1 MNAMEKAKSII
12 DEYFLHYRSYEETQ
26 DMLAPLG
33 EGDANRKTRGVYYT
47 PRDVMRF
54 IVDNCFKAAC
64 GILRPSSICSSAI
77 EDLSYLDTYLK
88 KTIFDPTC
96 GTGGFLL
103 MVLCDK
109 ADILDANSEVP
120 SIKDIRDIVGTIYGN
135 DINADSIAIT
145 KMRITLCVSH
155 RYGKAYG
162 DAITDILDRNFT
174 CYDFI
179 TEIANF
185 DKKYDMIVGN
195 PPYVED
201 KNSNTNIREHYGNI
215 YANVLVNSSALLK
228 DNGAMG
234 FVIPLSYISTPR
246 MNALR
251 QKLLAVVPEQ
261 YVINYCDRPDC
272 LFSAVHQKL
281 CILIGKKSAPVQAV
295 YTSNYQYWYKEERDK
310 LFASTAVTKNI
321 FVESA
326 FIPKLGNGTDSSVYK
341 KIIDKGGDRVS
352 LYTLMNSGI
361 KGNVGSDI
369 YLCMRG
375 SFWVKAFTLAHE
387 GKEYK
392 RFCLRDS
399 AMSTF
404 VFCLLN
410 SSLFWWY
417 WICVSDCWHIT
428 NKELSSFMVQNYCVS
443 DEYAALAIALENKLE
458 KTKVYVGTNQVDY
471 EYKHKVCLDEIHAID
486 DKVNELFALTKDEGE
501 YIKNF
506 ALRYRVGGGAL

>member
-1 MNAMEKAKSII
+1 MNVTEKAKCII
-12 DEYFLHYRSYEETQ
+12 DEYFLHYRSYEATQ
-26 DMLAPLG
+26 DMLALLN
-33 EGDANRKTRGVYYT
+33 EKDVRRKTQGVYYT

-64 GILRPSSICSSAI
+64 GILRPSNICSSAI
-77 EDLSYLDTYLK
+77 EGLSYLDNYLN

-109 ADILDANSEVP
+109 ADILDANRDNP
-120 SIKDIRDIVGTIYGN
+120 SVKDIRGIVDTIHGN

-162 DAITDILDRNFT
+162 NAVSDILDRNFT

-179 TEIANF
+179 TDLVHF

-201 KNSNTNIREHYGNI
+201 RNSNTNIREHYGNI

-246 MNALR
+246 MNVLR
-251 QKLLAVVPEQ
+251 QKLLAVVQEQ
-261 YVINYCDRPDC
+261 YIINYCDRPDC

-281 CILIGKKSAPVQAV
+281 CILIGKKTAPIQAV
-295 YTSNYQYWYKEERDK
+295 YTSNYQYWYKEERGR
-310 LFASTAVTKNI
+310 LFVSTAVTKNL
-321 FVESA
+321 FVGSA
-326 FIPKLGNGTDSSVYK
+326 FIPKLGNGTDSNVYK
-341 KIIDKGGDRVS
+341 KVTDKSGGKVS

-361 KGNVGSDI
+361 KRNGGNDV

-399 AMSTF
+399 AVSNF

-428 NKELSSFMVQNYCVS
+428 NKELSSFIVPPCSLFN
-443 DEYAALAIALENKLE
+443 EYVASAIALEDKLE

-471 EYKHKVCLDEIHAID
+471 EYKHKACLDEIHAID